1 MMSQLSL
8 NAIEQYLNQVSE
20 LLDKTKDPFAI
31 KYRKELLSEIR
42 IVASKNWIKDGEP
55 ILTSEQLNQA
65 YINVQNKVADK
76 SWSIVGKFNLPM
88 N

>member
-1 MMSQLSL
+1 MNQSML
-8 NAIEQYLNQVSE
+8 NEIEKYLNQVSE
-20 LLDKTKDPFAI
+20 LLDKTTDPFAI

-42 IVASKNWIKDGEP
+42 IIASKNWIKDGEP
-55 ILTSEQLNQA
+55 ILTADQLNQA
-65 YINVQNKVADK
+65 YVNVQNKVADK